1 MKKKPAPSPDA
12 PRRCAIYT
20 RKSTTH
26 GLDQEFNSLDAQRE
40 ACAAYIKRQPNWT
53 LVDEHYDDGGFTGA
67 NIERPAFQ
75 RLMADVEA
83 GKLDVVVVY
92 KVDRL
97 SRSLLDFAKVMERL
111 DKAHASFVS
120 VTQNF
125 STADAMGRLTMNL
138 LASFAEFER
147 EMISERTRDKIAA
160 TRRKGLWTGGPR
172 PLGYRVENKKLIIDD
187 VEAPVVREAFELF
200 LAHGR
205 MSTVAS
211 IMNERGRFPRKTKR
225 KDKQPKWSKDTMAKL
240 LRNPIYGG
248 VIAYFDERHAGEH
261 QPIIDKATFE
271 RAQHLLKSRSRNL
284 KFHGLNFDYVLRGL
298 LKCGKCKR
306 PMIPA
311 STRKGRQVYRYY
323 KCSNRDKHG
332 RDECDAA
339 PLAARA
345 IETYVIERIAEAAD
359 SKNLRREIEQ
369 AMQKRLKAKE
379 AEFATVKSRAPQ
391 LIAMHS
397 ARASKLVDELTQLEG
412 RARDVAAENLS
423 ATTEELAA
431 AERSLAEAEHGEREV
446 RAAMEEFG
454 PVLDS
459 LKNFVE
465 VWAVM
470 TPANRV
476 RFMGA
481 LIEEV
486 VVDDKKG
493 EVSISMVDFESV
505 VAA

>member
-1 MKKKPAPSPDA
+1 MKKKPALEADR

-26 GLDQEFNSLDAQRE
+26 GLEQEFNSLDAQRE
-40 ACAAYIKRQPNWT
+40 ACAAYIKRQPNWN
-53 LVDEHYDDGGFTGA
+53 LVPERYDDGGFTGA
-67 NIERPAFQ
+67 NIDRPAFQ
-75 RLMADVEA
+75 RLMADVES
-83 GKLDVVVVY
+83 GKLDVVIVY

-111 DKAHASFVS
+111 DKANASFVS

-160 TRRKGLWTGGPR
+160 TRRRGLWTGGPR

-187 VEAPVVREAFELF
+187 VEAPIVREAFELF

-205 MSTVAS
+205 MSTVAT
-211 IMNERGRFPRKTKR
+211 IMNERGRFPRKSKR
-225 KDKQPKWSKDTMAKL
+225 KDKKPQWGKDTMAKL

-248 VIAYFDERHAGEH
+248 VVAYFDERHPGEH
-261 QPIIDKATFE
+261 QPIIDKETFE
-271 RAQHLLKSRSRNL
+271 RAQQLLKSRSRHV

-298 LKCGKCKR
+298 LKCGKCGR

-311 STRKGRQVYRYY
+311 STRKGRDVYRYY
-323 KCSNRDKHG
+323 KCSNRDKKG
-332 RDECDAA
+332 PKECAAA
-339 PLAARA
+339 PLAAGA
-345 IETYVIERIAEAAD
+345 IENYVVDRISEAAD
-359 SKNLRREIEQ
+359 SKHLRRDIERVM
-369 AMQKRLKAKE
+369 AKRLKAKE
-379 AEFATVKSRAPQ
+379 EEFAQVEKRAPQ

-397 ARASKLVDELTQLEG
+397 ARASKLVDELTKLEG
-412 RARDVAAENLS
+412 RPREVAAESLNT
-423 ATTEELAA
+423 TTEELAA
-431 AERSLAEAEHGEREV
+431 AERSLADAERGAAEV
-446 RAAMEEFG
+446 RGAIAEFV
-454 PVLDS
+454 PVLDA
-459 LKNFVE
+459 LKKFPD

-476 RFMGA
+476 RLMGA

-486 VVDDKKG
+486 LVDEKKG
-493 EVSISMVDFESV
+493 EVTISMIDFENV